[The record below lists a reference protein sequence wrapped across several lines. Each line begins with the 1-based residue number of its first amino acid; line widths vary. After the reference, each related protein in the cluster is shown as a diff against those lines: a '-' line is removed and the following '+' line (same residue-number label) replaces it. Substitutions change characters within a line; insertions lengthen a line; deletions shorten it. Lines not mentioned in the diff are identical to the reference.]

1 MRAPY
6 GSRVWAGPAVYVIA
20 LFGTLLLA
28 NDSARLFAVS
38 LLIVSAILAVFLWGR
53 QSWVPAFPSD
63 APSQPRLTRDHWF
76 CLFGVAIGMVVALSA
91 DLRYAAAPGKTFGL
105 AGILWIAG
113 IALLLCTAFGV
124 PSARNAV
131 ASADR
136 RPRGSQEKPPKGGIP
151 NQAPIVERSV
161 TDLQSARWTT
171 FEIVLLAVVVVVAL
185 LSRVW
190 NLTNFPDNIYP
201 DEIMT
206 GTVANQNY
214 VNPTTAPPSVF
225 GTLWSG
231 IELPAVWFWLV
242 AVFLKVGGTSLAM
255 LRLPAAL
262 FGAATV
268 VPLYALLRGTWGRY
282 AAIAGSTIM
291 AFSVSNVHYSRLG
304 LNNITTQ
311 FFWSTCFFFLLR
323 ALRSRRPSDWISAGL
338 SAGLSEYFYYGTRLL
353 PFILAAFM
361 LFLLAAHWKQRRDY
375 TAGFLLLAG
384 SYLVGFGP
392 LLVQFI
398 RNPNL
403 YLGRGASLLVWSPH
417 GPTGFAD
424 LHRAWKT
431 IWPVFSENLLGISTH
446 ASQDIIF
453 FGPLLLPAEAAL
465 LVLGL
470 ALLLWHWRHPAA
482 FLILASG
489 FGVLFVGGTLVAYP
503 NSVPPLINHWTP
515 AFPAFYVALAL
526 PVGAWATAGKSEQ
539 RLQLR
544 WIYPVTVAFALLFLA
559 WCNLN
564 FYFHR
569 YYADPE
575 SLKSAAYK
583 SAQRSY
589 EVQTA
594 QSRFSASLGRNYE
607 VFTVGRSPW
616 PYDPETTRYLAAEQ
630 KWTLLTNPATELASI
645 NRDNKGVAFLFFAG
659 SQQYGKTAHHVFPG
673 GKQGEVTSRTGKHLF
688 YTYVIAPPEAQANRK

>member
-6 GSRVWAGPAVYVIA
+6 GPRVWAGPIVYLIA
-20 LFGTLLLA
+20 LLGTWLLA
-28 NDSARLFAVS
+28 NESARLWAV
-38 LLIVSAILAVFLWGR
+38 LLLVASAVLAVVLWGR
-53 QSWVPAFPSD
+53 QNWISAFPSD
-63 APSQPRLTRDHWF
+63 ATARTRVNRSRLF
-76 CLFGVAIGMVVALSA
+76 YLFGVTIAMLLVLAA
-91 DLRYAAAPGKTFGL
+91 DLRYAAAPTETFGL

-113 IALLLCTAFGV
+113 MALLLCSAFFGSHSLGGV
-124 PSARNAV
+124 SSA
-131 ASADR
+131 
-136 RPRGSQEKPPKGGIP
+136 PRLP
-151 NQAPIVERSV
+151 
-161 TDLQSARWTT
+161 RWPTW
-171 FEIVLLAVVVVVAL
+171 EMALLAVLFVLAL

-206 GTVANQNY
+206 GTVATQSY
-214 VNPTTAPPSVF
+214 LSPTTPPPSVF
-225 GTLWSG
+225 STLWSG
-231 IELPAVWFWLV
+231 IDLPALWFWFV
-242 AVFLKVGGTSLAM
+242 AVFLKLGGTSLAM

-291 AFSVSNVHYSRLG
+291 AFSVSNVHYSRLA
-304 LNNITTQ
+304 LNNIVTQ
-311 FFWSTCFFFLLR
+311 FFWATCFFFLLR
-323 ALRSRRPSDWISAGL
+323 ALRSRRPSDWVLAGL

-353 PFILAAFM
+353 PFILAVFM
-361 LFLLAAHWKQRRDY
+361 VFLLALHWKQARQY
-375 TAGFLLLAG
+375 AGGFLLLAG

-392 LLVQFI
+392 LLVHFI

-403 YLGRGASLLVWSPH
+403 YLGRGASLLIWSPH
-417 GPTGFAD
+417 IPISFAD
-424 LHRAWKT
+424 FHRAWKT
-431 IWPVFSENLLGISTH
+431 IWPVLSENLLGISTH
-446 ASQDIIF
+446 TSQDIIF
-453 FGPLLLPAEAAL
+453 YGPLLLPAESAL

-489 FGVLFVGGTLVAYP
+489 LGVLLVGGTLVAYP

-526 PVGAWATAGKSEQ
+526 PVGAWATAGKSELEP
-539 RLQLR
+539 RLR
-544 WIYPVTVAFALLFLA
+544 WILPATVGIALLVLG

-575 SLKSAAYK
+575 SLKSKAYR
-583 SAQRSY
+583 SAQRNY

-594 QSRFSASLGRNYE
+594 QSRYSASLGRNYE
-607 VFTVGRSPW
+607 VFTVGQSPW
-616 PYDPETTRYLAAEQ
+616 PYDPVTTQYLVREQ

-645 NRDNKGVAFLFFAG
+645 TRDNKGVAFLFFPG
-659 SQQYGKTAHHVFPG
+659 NEQYEQTTHELFPG
-673 GKQGEVTSRTGKHLF
+673 GKHGEVTSRRGKHLF
-688 YTYVIAPPEAQANRK
+688 YTYVLPPPEAQATQK